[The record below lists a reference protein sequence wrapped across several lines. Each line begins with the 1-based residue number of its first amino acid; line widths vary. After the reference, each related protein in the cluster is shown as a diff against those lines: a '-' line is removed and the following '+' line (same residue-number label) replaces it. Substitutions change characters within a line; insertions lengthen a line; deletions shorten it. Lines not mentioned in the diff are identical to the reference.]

1 VQQQLA
7 KVMGVSDPDQI
18 DPGEPLFNLGLDS
31 LMALELMV
39 LLEKNLGIT
48 LTESLVFEHPT
59 IEELVRYFLGVLFPA
74 QTGAG
79 PAAAAAPVAASPA
92 PPSADPS
99 ADAAWSEQLQQV
111 AALSDDELLRQLR
124 GEA

>member
-1 VQQQLA
+1 
-7 KVMGVSDPDQI
+7 
-18 DPGEPLFNLGLDS
+18 
-31 LMALELMV
+31 MALELMV

-74 QTGAG
+74 QASAS
-79 PAAAAAPVAASPA
+79 PAAAAAPVAAASPA
-92 PPSADPS
+92 PSPADPS
-99 ADAAWSEQLQQV
+99 ADAAWSDQLQQV

-124 GEA
+124 GEG

>member
-1 VQQQLA
+1 
-7 KVMGVSDPDQI
+7 
-18 DPGEPLFNLGLDS
+18 
-31 LMALELMV
+31 
-39 LLEKNLGIT
+39 
-48 LTESLVFEHPT
+48 
-59 IEELVRYFLGVLFPA
+59 LFPA
-74 QTGAG
+74 QASAS

-99 ADAAWSEQLQQV
+99 ADAAWREQLQQV

>member
-1 VQQQLA
+1 
-7 KVMGVSDPDQI
+7 
-18 DPGEPLFNLGLDS
+18 
-31 LMALELMV
+31 
-39 LLEKNLGIT
+39 
-48 LTESLVFEHPT
+48 
-59 IEELVRYFLGVLFPA
+59 VLFPA

-124 GEA
+124 GEM